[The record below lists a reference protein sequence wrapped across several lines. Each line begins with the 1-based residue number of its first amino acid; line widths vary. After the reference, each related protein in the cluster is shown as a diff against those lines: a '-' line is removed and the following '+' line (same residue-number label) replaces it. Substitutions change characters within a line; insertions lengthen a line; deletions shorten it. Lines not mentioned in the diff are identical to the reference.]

1 MNPQHFQ
8 AHAGHGCTG
17 GAVGTPIHPPQV
29 QEGFH
34 QLTVQPMLEAWMDT
48 VKRDMVQRQDQM
60 MQMMRL
66 EMMQARPTM
75 TRGLYG
81 LLPSY

>member
-8 AHAGHGCTG
+8 AHVGHGCTG
-17 GAVGTPIHPPQV
+17 GAVGGAIHPPQA

-81 LLPSY
+81 LLPSF